1 MTVEEMKKKKKEM
14 GLTYRQIAEKSGV
27 PLGTV
32 QKVFG
37 GDTDTPRYDTLQKL
51 SAIFTEYKPYTDTY
65 ADGSVGCVRE
75 QAAYKVNCEVGSN
88 GVHSFSHQEE
98 GGKTLE
104 DYLALPDDKRVE
116 MIDGVFYD
124 MSSPT
129 SLHQLIGGEIHRM
142 LVNHVEEHEGECI
155 PFIAP
160 MDVQLDRDDK
170 TIVEPDVFVV
180 CDRSQITRPRIVGA
194 PDLVIEV
201 LSPSNWYHDM
211 VRKLRKYKNAGVK
224 EYWIILPDQSKVLV
238 YWFAEG
244 DLPTEYSFTDRIPV
258 RIWDGSLEIDF
269 NKVEKRVAFLR

>member
-1 MTVEEMKKKKKEM
+1 MMTVEEMKNKKKEM
-14 GLTYRQIAEKSGV
+14 GLTYGQIAERSGV

-32 QKVFG
+32 QKIFS
-37 GDTDTPRYDTLQKL
+37 GDTVSPRYDTLQKL
-51 SAIFTEYKPYTDTY
+51 SAVFTGQRAAHFVSD
-65 ADGSVGCVRE
+65 
-75 QAAYKVNCEVGSN
+75 QIAYKVNPDAGNS
-88 GVHSFSHQEE
+88 GVHTFSNQEE

-104 DYLALPDDKRVE
+104 DYLALPDDQRVE
-116 MIDGVFYD
+116 MIDGVFYE

-129 SLHQLIGGEIHRM
+129 TIHQLIGGEIHRM
-142 LVNHVEEHEGECI
+142 LVNHIEENGGECI

-201 LSPSNWYHDM
+201 LSPSNWYHDTI
-211 VRKLRKYKNAGVK
+211 RKLKKYKNAGVK

-244 DLPTEYSFTDRIPV
+244 DLPEEYSFTDKIPV
-258 RIWDGSLEIDF
+258 RIWNGSLEIDF
-269 NKVEKRVAFLR
+269 NKVEKRIAFLR